1 MTTTRKTII
10 INQYLRMS
18 KDIEIKI
25 DKKIMPNI
33 DDGTDDFI
41 DLITMFIYHFIDVN
55 DDNHKEKIDT
65 IIEMLNIE
73 ISLQELNLIYPILY
87 DFIKWF
93 KNLH

>member
-1 MTTTRKTII
+1 MTTRKTLI

-25 DKKIMPNI
+25 DKKIPCI
-33 DDGTDDFI
+33 DDEKYDFV
-41 DLITMFIYHFIDVN
+41 DLVTLFTYHFIDIS
-55 DDNHKEKIDT
+55 DDNHKDKIDT

-73 ISLQELNLIYPILY
+73 LSQIEKNVVYPIFY
-87 DFIKWF
+87 DFVKWF

>member
-1 MTTTRKTII
+1 MTTRKTLI

-18 KDIEIKI
+18 KDIENKI

-33 DDGTDDFI
+33 DDNKKNDFVDI
-41 DLITMFIYHFIDVN
+41 VTLFTYHFIDLS
-55 DDNHKEKIDT
+55 DDNHKDKINT

-73 ISLQELNLIYPILY
+73 LSQNEKDEVYPIFY

>member
-1 MTTTRKTII
+1 MTTRKILI

-25 DKKIMPNI
+25 DKKLPCI
-33 DDGTDDFI
+33 DNSETYDFV
-41 DLITMFIYHFIDVN
+41 DLVTMFTYHFIDVN

-73 ISLQELNLIYPILY
+73 LLQIEKNEVYPIFY
-87 DFIKWF
+87 EFVKWF

>member
-1 MTTTRKTII
+1 MTTRKTLI

-25 DKKIMPNI
+25 DKKLPCI
-33 DDGTDDFI
+33 DDTTKYDFV
-41 DLITMFIYHFIDVN
+41 DLVTLFTYHFIDIS
-55 DDNHKEKIDT
+55 DDNHKDKIDT

-73 ISLQELNLIYPILY
+73 LSQIEKDEVYPIFY
-87 DFIKWF
+87 NFIKWF